1 MAFSPS
7 YTESKSSAE
16 TYSNTRRWTILKTFP
31 QFYHLFRVRHS
42 SEILQSQTYRIA
54 QGWLFTYTEWPLSI
68 VSQAARWL
76 DRLKASHEDS
86 GWEHARKLAV
96 VFAGIFQ
103 EQFYSVKRCCKVKLT
118 LASGIVAAL
127 TQMNSSSS
135 KWQRLLSVRGK
146 TKNDDK
152 KWRNNDKKACRKQ
165 EMCKSENKL
174 AWSEVCHC
182 TAAAENFLHGAEA
195 PFHW

>member
-1 MAFSPS
+1 MKAGSNCSDIFFPFPTAAGDSHQSAWRTKAVPYHVITLMAFSPS

-76 DRLKASHEDS
+76 KVGQTKSTSRGLRLRTCKEASSYLPGTILFNE
-86 GWEHARKLAV
+86 
-96 VFAGIFQ
+96 
-103 EQFYSVKRCCKVKLT
+103 
-118 LASGIVAAL
+118 AL
-127 TQMNSSSS
+127 LQGETN
-135 KWQRLLSVRGK
+135 
-146 TKNDDK
+146 
-152 KWRNNDKKACRKQ
+152 AC
-165 EMCKSENKL
+165 
-174 AWSEVCHC
+174 
-182 TAAAENFLHGAEA
+182 
-195 PFHW
+195 